1 MPAARPLPIAPPPGI
16 VKTESERVAA
26 GRFVDGDMMRF
37 VRGRAEKR
45 GGWVKA
51 YAAATSGTPRA
62 IHAWRDLSANQFL
75 AAGTYRKLYVYD
87 TNNGQNDV
95 TPFRATGTLP
105 SNPFTAA
112 AGSSIVTVNHPNHG
126 TNSGDTVIFS
136 GASGV
141 GGINPNGTFVV
152 IAATLNTYTFDS
164 TITATSS
171 TSGGG
176 SSVAFSYEIPS
187 GTELGVYGLGWG
199 VGPWGLG
206 PWGTAR
212 PSSTIFIEPRVW
224 SLDHFGKILI
234 AAYNGGSIYR
244 FDPSQ
249 AQPWPR
255 ASLIS
260 ADPNLPSD
268 ANGAC
273 RFMFVTPERFVVAL
287 RENMQVS
294 WCTQGDPFAAD
305 GWTPAP
311 TNTANTRTLT
321 EGTKLV
327 AGRALGPFVSLIWS
341 DAACYLMQWT
351 GSKYVHDT
359 RLIGRNCGLIA
370 PGAAVTVNG
379 VAYWMGHETF
389 LTYDGSIHPMAN
401 VEDIRKFV
409 FDAVK
414 RDYGYQCSAVYNPKH
429 HEIEFFY
436 TVTGETNPTRSVIY
450 AIADQCWSPQN
461 LGRAAGTNFTQG
473 DTRPYM
479 AGTDAFIYQHENTYD
494 DDGAALAFRLKLAPT
509 ALDGA
514 AALTDIEGFEA
525 DFKDQVGALT
535 LTLTARDRLR
545 DAAAIETETATIGPS
560 DTLVDLR
567 ATGRYLDLEVAGNA
581 VGGFFR
587 WGEPQAL
594 VKPAGT
600 RR

>member
-1 MPAARPLPIAPPPGI
+1 MLQSRPFPIAPPPGI
-16 VKTESERVAA
+16 VKTETERVAV
-26 GRFVDGDMMRF
+26 GRFIDGNNIRF

-95 TPFRATGTLP
+95 TPFRAVGTLP
-105 SNPFTAA
+105 ADPFTTQ
-112 AGSSIVTVNHPNHG
+112 AGSPNVTVTHANHG
-126 TNSGDTVIFS
+126 LGPGDTIVFS
-136 GASGV
+136 GANPV
-141 GGINPNGTFVV
+141 GGLTLDGTFTVMT
-152 IAATLNTYTFDS
+152 ATLSAYVFAAPGNAS
-164 TITATSS
+164 SS
-171 TSGGG
+171 TTGGG
-176 SSVAFSYEIPS
+176 AAVKFEYEIPV

-199 VGPWGLG
+199 VGPWGIG
-206 PWGTAR
+206 AWGTAR

-224 SLDHFGKILI
+224 SLDHFGKILL
-234 AAYNGGSIYR
+234 ASYNGGSIYT
-244 FDPSQ
+244 FDPSA

-255 ASLIS
+255 AQII
-260 ADPNLPSD
+260 ATAPTD
-268 ANGAC
+268 C
-273 RFMFVTPERFVVAL
+273 RHVFVTAERFVVAL
-287 RENMQVS
+287 RENMVMS
-294 WCTQGDPFAAD
+294 WCSQGDYTVWSPAA
-305 GWTPAP
+305 

-321 EGTKLV
+321 DGTKLV
-327 AGRALGPFVSLIWS
+327 AGRLLGPFVSLIWS
-341 DAACYLMQWT
+341 DAACYIMQWT

-409 FDAVK
+409 FDTIK
-414 RDYGYQCSAVYNPKH
+414 RDYGYQCGAVYNPKH

-436 TVTGETNPTRSVIY
+436 TVTGEANPTRSVIY
-450 AIADQCWSPQN
+450 SIADQCWSPQT
-461 LGRAAGTNFTQG
+461 LGRASGTNFTQG

-479 AGTDAFIYQHENTYD
+479 AGTDGYIYQHENGMD
-494 DDGAALAFRLKLAPT
+494 ADGAALAYRLKLAPY

-525 DFKDQVGALT
+525 DFKDQVGDIT

-545 DAAAIETETATIGPS
+545 DAALMETEVETIGPA
-560 DTLVDLR
+560 DALIDLR
-567 ATGRYLDLEVAGNA
+567 VAGRYLDLEIAGNA
-581 VGGFFR
+581 PGGFFR
-587 WGEPQAL
+587 WGEPQTL
-594 VKPAGT
+594 IKPAGA